1 VKADALLAG
10 RIVKPSVAKTTLNV
24 VTHATKYRRKFPETS
39 NSTKAPPHKIHLEN
53 ARNNDFSSES
63 SGLMG
68 FSVNWGLA
76 PNLLRIEGYPPP
88 SL

>member
-1 VKADALLAG
+1 M
-10 RIVKPSVAKTTLNV
+10 
-24 VTHATKYRRKFPETS
+24 FPEAS
-39 NSTKAPPHKIHLEN
+39 DNVKAPPHKIHLEN
-53 ARNNDFSSES
+53 ARNKDFSSES
-63 SGLMG
+63 SELKG